1 MENIIKPRNLEFVKE
16 KINKSLEELNFKII
30 NCKTVNDF
38 HILKNYIFQ
47 GENSIKVLFK
57 SLESQEKKE
66 FGGYFKEAISNMEVI
81 FEDNLKHFLENDIK
95 NEEDRDF
102 LLDVPVSFGSSHIIP
117 QVIKE
122 IKTIFLSLG
131 FESLGFESLGF
142 EFLDCP
148 EIETEF
154 RNFTALNIPENHP
167 TRTDHQ
173 TFFLNNGKIL
183 RTQTSNMQTYALE
196 KIIQEKK
203 TVGNFFTIG
212 RTFRRDSDA
221 THTPMFHQLEVFS
234 LSQNSNLKN
243 LFTLIK
249 KFLSIFFNI
258 PDIEIRI
265 RPSFFPF
272 TEPSYEIDFKFNGKW
287 LEILGCG
294 ITNLKI
300 FEHMKF
306 SSDLPPL
313 AFALGCGVDRLAMIK
328 YNISDLRTI
337 FSKNAFVVDR
347 NNNSY

>member
-1 MENIIKPRNLEFVKE
+1 MENIIKPMNLELVQE

-57 SLESQEKKE
+57 SLKSQEKKE
-66 FGGYFKEAISNMEVI
+66 FGMYFKEAISNMEVI
-81 FEDNLKHFLENDIK
+81 FEGNLQHFLENDIK
-95 NEEDRDF
+95 NEKDRNF
-102 LLDVPVSFGSSHIIP
+102 LLDVPVSFGSNHIIP

-131 FESLGFESLGF
+131 FE
-142 EFLDCP
+142 FLDCP
-148 EIETEF
+148 EVETEF

-196 KIIQEKK
+196 KIIHEQKN
-203 TVGNFFTIG
+203 VGNFFTIG

-234 LSQNSNLKN
+234 LSPNSNLKN
-243 LFTLIK
+243 LFALIK

-258 PDIEIRI
+258 QDIEIRI

-294 ITNLKI
+294 ITNLKV
-300 FEHMKF
+300 FEHIKF
-306 SSDLPPL
+306 YSELPPL

-328 YNISDLRTI
+328 YNISDLRTV

-347 NNNSY
+347 NN